1 MSKFKIIISYT
12 DYSDAELDA
21 IVNSGIKG
29 TTGNANFTF
38 TKNELTDTTTAYNA
52 FHTALSAIATGNK
65 ATITAKDAARK
76 TLEDK
81 LGILC
86 PSINLQANGDLAK
99 LQSTGFPIAK
109 EGSHQVMGV
118 PINFKAERGN
128 NAGEMIL
135 SADKPSYTD
144 HGMVFAFWNPI
155 YGEAPKSI
163 DDWFHRSCNGHALTI
178 KNLKP
183 GTSYPFAAAYKGAD
197 SDDLVWSA
205 VVTKMAA
212 D

>member
-1 MSKFKIIISYT
+1 MSKAKIITSYKT
-12 DYSDAELDA
+12 YSDADLDSTTNA
-21 IVNSGIKG
+21 GIKG
-29 TTGNANFTF
+29 TTGNAAFTF
-38 TKNELTDTTTAYNA
+38 TKGELTDVVTAYGA
-52 FHTALSAIATGNK
+52 YHAAEAAVATGNK
-65 ATITAKDAARK
+65 AAITAKDAARK
-76 TLEDK
+76 VLEEK

-86 PSINLQANGDLAK
+86 PSINLQANGDLGK

-109 EGSHQVMGV
+109 EGSHQVMGL
-118 PINFKAERGN
+118 PINFKAERGS
-128 NAGEMIL
+128 NAGEMVL
-135 SADKPSYTD
+135 SADKPSYSD
-144 HGMVFAFWNPI
+144 HGMVFAFWNPV
-155 YGEAPKSI
+155 YGEAPKSL
-163 DDWFHRSCNGHALTI
+163 DDWFHRSCNGHGLII